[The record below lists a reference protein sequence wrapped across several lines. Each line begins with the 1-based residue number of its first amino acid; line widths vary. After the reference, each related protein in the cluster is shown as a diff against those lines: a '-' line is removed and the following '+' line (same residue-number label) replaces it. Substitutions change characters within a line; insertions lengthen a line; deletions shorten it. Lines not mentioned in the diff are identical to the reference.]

1 MAPRNETDSLGFLV
15 ADVSRAMRRAF
26 ERRLEGS
33 SLTLAQA
40 RALVYV
46 ARNEG
51 IRQVDLAELLEV
63 RPMTLARLVDQ
74 LANARLVERR
84 DDAADRRAYRI
95 HLTPHAKPHLA
106 AIDQVVAT
114 IRREATR
121 GLDRDALATV
131 LAALRTM
138 RDNLSDR

>member
-1 MAPRNETDSLGFLV
+1 
-15 ADVSRAMRRAF
+15 MRRAF
-26 ERRLEGS
+26 ERHIEGS
-33 SLTLAQA
+33 SLTSALTLAQA

-74 LANARLVERR
+74 LATAKLVQRR
-84 DDAADRRAYRI
+84 ADATDRRAYRI
-95 HLTPHAKPHLA
+95 HLTPRAKPQLA
-106 AIDQVVAT
+106 AIDRVVAT
-114 IRREATR
+114 VRKQATR
-121 GLDRDALATV
+121 GLDHDALATA
-131 LAALRTM
+131 LAALRAM